1 MKRAAFPAVISL
13 LICMPALGMERV
25 TLGVVCQLEEK
36 RYLQNLRDV
45 ELAAI
50 ETACAERLSTALN
63 NSLSF
68 LNFSPDNNH
77 RQRLVIKLGKN
88 DSAVRAVDFALSVEG
103 DTVQGAADP
112 VIWPFRTV
120 EDWLKIPTAAT
131 FPDEIQIQ
139 FAASLNADSDR
150 LVSTQLSRVAIA
162 DSAIPLP
169 DDESWRMPF
178 TRAQLKTQDD
188 SQFGIKARLDMP
200 DDSQERYV
208 YNVKLKGDFSD
219 GAKVLHLRDDTFTL
233 QPSLDRLRRAEK
245 IEVIYVVVTHY
256 VPLQLPDTIL
266 PTDLQLD
273 AGEGAP

>member
-1 MKRAAFPAVISL
+1 
-13 LICMPALGMERV
+13 MPALGMERV

-120 EDWLKIPTAAT
+120 EDWLKIPIAAT

-162 DSAIPLP
+162 RFAC
-169 DDESWRMPF
+169 
-178 TRAQLKTQDD
+178 
-188 SQFGIKARLDMP
+188 
-200 DDSQERYV
+200 
-208 YNVKLKGDFSD
+208 
-219 GAKVLHLRDDTFTL
+219 GAGGV
-233 QPSLDRLRRAEK
+233 SVVIGLRRVGYGWAVVGVVECTVRVTVSSNQ
-245 IEVIYVVVTHY
+245 EVRR
-256 VPLQLPDTIL
+256 L
-266 PTDLQLD
+266 
-273 AGEGAP
+273 